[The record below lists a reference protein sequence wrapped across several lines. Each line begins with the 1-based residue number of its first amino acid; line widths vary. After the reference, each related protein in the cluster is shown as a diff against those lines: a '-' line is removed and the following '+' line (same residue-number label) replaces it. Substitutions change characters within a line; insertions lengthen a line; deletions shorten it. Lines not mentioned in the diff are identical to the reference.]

1 MSNLYFNNVEKV
13 GQLYLEYVFFE
24 FESEPILFICHD
36 QLNQTYLCLCSDI
49 RYGQKWIITRCDTK
63 ILRAL
68 IIAEIDIVTA
78 FLKQQKAIVIDM
90 DMKGTE
96 KSYEI
101 NTKEIDP
108 LDLPKPGTFIR
119 CNKKKAQNYLL
130 QLENKSSENKISVNY
145 NVGQKRKLKKKE
157 IENRL

>member
-49 RYGQKWIITRCDTK
+49 RYGQKWIITKCDTK

-68 IIAEIDIVTA
+68 ITAEIDIVTA
-78 FLKQQKAIVIDM
+78 FLKHQKAIVIDM
-90 DMKGTE
+90 DMEGTE

-101 NTKEIDP
+101 NTEEIDP

-119 CNKKKAQNYLL
+119 CNKEKIKIIYYNWKQTLSSFRIM
-130 QLENKSSENKISVNY
+130 ENKNE
-145 NVGQKRKLKKKE
+145 
-157 IENRL
+157 

>member
-49 RYGQKWIITRCDTK
+49 RHGQKWIITKCDTK

-68 IIAEIDIVTA
+68 ITAEIDIVTA
-78 FLKQQKAIVIDM
+78 FLKHQKAIVIDM
-90 DMKGTE
+90 DMEGTE

-101 NTKEIDP
+101 NTEEIDP
-108 LDLPKPGTFIR
+108 LDLP
-119 CNKKKAQNYLL
+119 
-130 QLENKSSENKISVNY
+130 
-145 NVGQKRKLKKKE
+145 
-157 IENRL
+157 

>member
-49 RYGQKWIITRCDTK
+49 RYGQKWIITKCDTK

-68 IIAEIDIVTA
+68 ITAEIDIVTA
-78 FLKQQKAIVIDM
+78 FLKHQKAIVM
-90 DMKGTE
+90 DMEGTE

-101 NTKEIDP
+101 NTEEIDP

-119 CNKKKAQNYLL
+119 CNKEKAQNYLL
-130 QLENKSSENKISVNY
+130 QLETNSE
-145 NVGQKRKLKKKE
+145 
-157 IENRL
+157 